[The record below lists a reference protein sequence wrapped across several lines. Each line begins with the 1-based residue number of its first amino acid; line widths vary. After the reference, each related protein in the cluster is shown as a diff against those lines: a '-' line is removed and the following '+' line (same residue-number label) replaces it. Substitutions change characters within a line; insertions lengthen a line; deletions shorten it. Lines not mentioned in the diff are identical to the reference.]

1 MNVRRIALALAFAMS
16 ATLLVAAAPASAA
29 INAYLKIEEV
39 KGEQIKGSGQ
49 GKWAGWIPV
58 TDATYTDIAA
68 PRDAQSGMASGKR
81 MHKPFTITKEVDS
94 ASPLLMK
101 AVASGQHF
109 ATIEVDYVRGDQ
121 VIKKMVL
128 TDVMVTA
135 AHNNSAGQKS
145 MGSAHATEQIEFTFQ
160 KIEMTAADGKTMAA
174 DDWAKAN

>member
-1 MNVRRIALALAFAMS
+1 MNVRRIALGLAFAMS

-58 TDATYTDIAA
+58 TDATYSDIAA

-121 VIKKMVL
+121 VIKNG
-128 TDVMVTA
+128 
-135 AHNNSAGQKS
+135 AHRRDGDCRAQQWRRPKEHGQR
-145 MGSAHATEQIEFTFQ
+145 AR
-160 KIEMTAADGKTMAA
+160 
-174 DDWAKAN
+174 N